1 MRGENAMAAPN
12 RDEVEGQWDQTKGSL
27 KEGVGNLIGDRDLQA
42 EGEADQIEGD
52 TQETWGKFKR
62 GVGETIDSVGDAISN
77 AGDRINR

>member
-1 MRGENAMAAPN
+1 MAAPN
-12 RDEVEGQWDQTKGSL
+12 NDELEGKWEQTKGSF
-27 KEGVGNLIGDRDLQA
+27 KEGVGNLVGDRDLEA

-77 AGDRINR
+77 TGDRINR